1 MNNLVKINQKEYDI
15 DKLINKI
22 DCDIQKYADTNLK
35 PCKWDK
41 DGNILEKEV
50 DANPL
55 VLSNMFLKPL
65 FSAYDK
71 EPNYNS
77 IELSYVFELYCHIIS
92 QINSKISEFPPSL
105 SSFCKFASITL
116 NTLRRY
122 KKSEILE
129 LRIVAEKIY
138 DEIGDNNLSM
148 AQLGMV
154 KGTPTQFKMKTQNEM
169 VEKQQPNVNITYK
182 EVINTDKLNQNLEK
196 YKALLGD

>member
-1 MNNLVKINQKEYDI
+1 MVSPTLV
-15 DKLINKI
+15 
-22 DCDIQKYADTNLK
+22 
-35 PCKWDK
+35 
-41 DGNILEKEV
+41 
-50 DANPL
+50 
-55 VLSNMFLKPL
+55 
-65 FSAYDK
+65 DK

-116 NTLRRY
+116 NTLRSY

-148 AQLGMV
+148 AQLGIV
-154 KGTPTQFKMKTQNEM
+154 KGTPTQFKLKTQNEM
-169 VEKQQPNVNITYK
+169 VEKVQPNVNITYK
-182 EVINTDKLNQNLEK
+182 EVVNMDKIGKNIEK
-196 YKALLGD
+196 YKALLGDK